1 MPTYDL
7 RKVYIGALHLFCF
20 FSTLY
25 SIKILVLCT
34 LFEKTQRDSVPRYL

>member
-20 FSTLY
+20 FSTLFY
-25 SIKILVLCT
+25 KDFGALHHI
-34 LFEKTQRDSVPRYL
+34 